1 MMDTVRWTADRT
13 EKWKDRGQWI
23 ERVTDREGNEQM
35 GQLIASAMDRRGNG
49 QRGKWTESAM
59 DRRGNGQRGKWT
71 ESAMDREISQLV
83 GAQSA
88 VNHKGLHQG

>member
-49 QRGKWTESAM
+49 
-59 DRRGNGQRGKWT
+59 
-71 ESAMDREISQLV
+71 
-83 GAQSA
+83 
-88 VNHKGLHQG
+88 